1 MPEPQ
6 PGARP
11 ADGRTPG
18 PEPDDAPAVADEST
32 SPPVPPD
39 HPAAPDQPE
48 PTAQEPTAQEPAA
61 QEAAAQPEPTAQEP
75 AAQPEP
81 TAQEPAAQPEPTAQ
95 EAAAQ
100 PAASADSP
108 APRWSGSAPV
118 PPPLPRRR
126 AWGESAEPTPPP
138 PLPEQPP
145 EHRTPVDP
153 WAGVDTG
160 GWDLPSAELP
170 PLPPTLDYP
179 APPSTRQ
186 WSGPP
191 APPVGMHPVSPSP
204 AHPTSPAYPARPTYP
219 APPAHPA
226 PPARPALPA
235 QPGTGRPTAP
245 VRPAP
250 PARVPK
256 QRRGRRSATPPPVT
270 PPPGW
275 EAPKG
280 YVPVPVRRRRRW
292 PWLLLLTLA
301 CCCGCPAYY
310 GLPISSQY
318 PARAAL
324 PGQVAD
330 LSLREDDVSAATAR
344 QLENEVRQENWLA
357 EDTFA
362 GVYATAD
369 GKRVTVFG
377 GTGFRLNPE
386 ADANAEIT
394 RLKERYALESPETVQ
409 TGVRGRH
416 ERCAIGR
423 PADGDVVVCT
433 SVDHGSIATG
443 VFTRLSVVDS
453 ADLLKTLR
461 GQIVQPERG

>member
-11 ADGRTPG
+11 ADGSTPG
-18 PEPDDAPAVADEST
+18 AEPERDPAVADEPT

-39 HPAAPDQPE
+39 QPEPSDQPDPPDRPEPPDQPE
-48 PTAQEPTAQEPAA
+48 PAATAEVP
-61 QEAAAQPEPTAQEP
+61 
-75 AAQPEP
+75 
-81 TAQEPAAQPEPTAQ
+81 
-95 EAAAQ
+95 
-100 PAASADSP
+100 P

-118 PPPLPRRR
+118 PPPLPRRQ

-138 PLPEQPP
+138 PVAVGPP
-145 EHRTPVDP
+145 EHQTPVDP

-170 PLPPTLDYP
+170 PLPPTMSYP
-179 APPSTRQ
+179 PPPDTRQ

-191 APPVGMHPVSPSP
+191 APPAGPHPLPPPAAPSAP
-204 AHPTSPAYPARPTYP
+204 RAIGPTVPARPMSPP
-219 APPAHPA
+219 APPKTPKV
-226 PPARPALPA
+226 PK
-235 QPGTGRPTAP
+235 
-245 VRPAP
+245 
-250 PARVPK
+250 VPK
-256 QRRGRRSATPPPVT
+256 QRRGRRSTAPPA

-275 EAPKG
+275 QAPKG

-310 GLPISSQY
+310 GFPISAQY

-324 PGQVAD
+324 PVQVDD
-330 LSLREDDVSAATAR
+330 LSLRQDDSSTETAR
-344 QLENEVRQENWLA
+344 QLEGEVRKEHWLA

-362 GVYATAD
+362 GVYATTS

-377 GTGFRLNPE
+377 GTGFRLSPE
-386 ADANAEIT
+386 SDAEGEIS
-394 RLKERYALESPETVQ
+394 RLTERYALGAPESVD

-416 ERCAIGR
+416 ERCAVGS
-423 PADGDVVVCT
+423 ADGSDVVVCT

-443 VFTRLSVVDS
+443 VFTRLSVADS
-453 ADLLKTLR
+453 ASLLATLR
-461 GQIVQPERG
+461 AQIVQPERS

>member
-39 HPAAPDQPE
+39 HPAGPDQSE
-48 PTAQEPTAQEPAA
+48 PTAQEPTAQPEPTAQEPAA
-61 QEAAAQPEPTAQEP
+61 RKPAAQPEPTAQEP

-81 TAQEPAAQPEPTAQ
+81 TAQEPAA
-95 EAAAQ
+95 

-191 APPVGMHPVSPSP
+191 APPVGTHPVSPPP
-204 AHPTSPAYPARPTYP
+204 AHPTSPAYPAPPTYP
-219 APPAHPA
+219 TPPAHSAPPA
-226 PPARPALPA
+226 ARPTLPA
-235 QPGTGRPTAP
+235 QPGTARPTAP
-245 VRPAP
+245 VR

-324 PGQVAD
+324 PEQVAD
-330 LSLREDDVSAATAR
+330 LSLRQDDGSAATSR

-362 GVYATAD
+362 GVYATGD

-377 GTGFRLNPE
+377 GTGFRLTPE
-386 ADANAEIT
+386 ADADAEIT
-394 RLKERYALESPETVQ
+394 RLSERYALEAPETVR

-443 VFTRLSVVDS
+443 VFTRLSISDS
-453 ADLLKTLR
+453 AALLDTLR

>member
-11 ADGRTPG
+11 ADGSTPG
-18 PEPDDAPAVADEST
+18 AEPDHDSAVADEPT

-39 HPAAPDQPE
+39 QPETPDQPE
-48 PTAQEPTAQEPAA
+48 SPDQPQATEQTESTAE
-61 QEAAAQPEPTAQEP
+61 PEPTGDPASTDSP
-75 AAQPEP
+75 AA
-81 TAQEPAAQPEPTAQ
+81 AAV
-95 EAAAQ
+95 
-100 PAASADSP
+100 P

-126 AWGESAEPTPPP
+126 GWGESAEPTPPP
-138 PLPEQPP
+138 PVPVEPP

-170 PLPPTLDYP
+170 SLPPTLDYP
-179 APPSTRQ
+179 APPATRQ

-191 APPVGMHPVSPSP
+191 APPLGSHPVSPAAAPQPPRP
-204 AHPTSPAYPARPTYP
+204 APLPPTARHTTPARP
-219 APPAHPA
+219 
-226 PPARPALPA
+226 PALPA
-235 QPGTGRPTAP
+235 HPSTPTRPFTP
-245 VRPAP
+245 
-250 PARVPK
+250 PK
-256 QRRGRRSATPPPVT
+256 QRRGRKPAAPPPVT

-292 PWLLLLTLA
+292 PWLLLLSLA

-310 GLPISSQY
+310 GLPISAQY

-324 PGQVAD
+324 PEQVAD
-330 LSLREDDVSAATAR
+330 LSLRQDDGSTEAAQ
-344 QLENEVRQENWLA
+344 QLENEVRQEHWLA

-377 GTGFRLNPE
+377 GTGFRLTPE
-386 ADANAEIT
+386 ADADAEIT
-394 RLKERYALESPETVQ
+394 RLRERYALDTPETMQ

-416 ERCAIGR
+416 ERCAVGR
-423 PADGDVVVCT
+423 SAGSEVVVCT

-443 VFTRLSVVDS
+443 VFTRLSVSDS
-453 ADLLKTLR
+453 AALLDTLR
-461 GQIVQPERG
+461 GQIVQPEQG